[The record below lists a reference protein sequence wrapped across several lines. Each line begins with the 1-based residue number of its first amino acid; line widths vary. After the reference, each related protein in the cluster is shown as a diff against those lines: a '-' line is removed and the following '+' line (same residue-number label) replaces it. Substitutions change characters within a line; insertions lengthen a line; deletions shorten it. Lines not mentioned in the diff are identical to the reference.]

1 MIPVQTLWLIHWSF
15 YQYVK
20 DILIL
25 FWTLK
30 GRTRLK
36 FTWILDLN
44 LLWHYMGCGNSF
56 EGAKDSRLS
65 QLERVDADTSDYFI
79 EPKLLLIWCWTIL
92 GIAFIWVQG
101 FYGIWLSF
109 NYELIFF
116 PYLMQFGSVFKGPHE
131 KSFRGGLMNVILC
144 WNFLM
149 SRC

>member
-1 MIPVQTLWLIHWSF
+1 MTQTIQSVETVWTKCVFGRKFKGPVVIPDGPFDELLMIPAQTLWLIHWNF

-56 EGAKDSRLS
+56 EGVKDSRLS

-79 EPKLLLIWCWTIL
+79 EPKLLLIWCWTIFGNCL
-92 GIAFIWVQG
+92 
-101 FYGIWLSF
+101 YLSSRI
-109 NYELIFF
+109 LWD
-116 PYLMQFGSVFKGPHE
+116 L
-131 KSFRGGLMNVILC
+131 VII
-144 WNFLM
+144 
-149 SRC
+149 